1 MSRECSRLVGCPFF
15 QKFNNL
21 DAEEIYRLKRLF
33 CKGPY
38 MDQCMRKLYKEL
50 HGVDA
55 DEDMSPEGKILTC
68 ETLED
73 DVEQIACEQQNVC
86 AYPR

>member
-1 MSRECSRLVGCPFF
+1 MSRECSRLIGCPFF
-15 QKFNNL
+15 QKFSHL

-55 DEDMSPEGKILTC
+55 VVDMSPEGKILAFDAFQEDS
-68 ETLED
+68 ETVAD
-73 DVEQIACEQQNVC
+73 EQWPVC
-86 AYPR
+86 SYPR

>member
-1 MSRECSRLVGCPFF
+1 MSRECSRLIGCPFF

-55 DEDMSPEGKILTC
+55 VADMSPEGKILTC
-68 ETLED
+68 GAPEED
-73 DVEQIACEQQNVC
+73 TERIAYEEGAVC
-86 AYPR
+86 PYPR